1 MKVLVLNCGSSSVK
15 AQLIETDLDLMEK
28 DEERTLAKISVERI
42 GMSASIVR
50 YNPTGKEP
58 FQDTLEIL
66 EHRKAIDIIL
76 KLLADKERGVIES
89 VSEIDAC
96 GHRMVHGGE
105 KFTASTLITPE
116 VLQEI
121 HECSELAP
129 LHNPH
134 NLRGYRAAREYM
146 KDIPHAA
153 VFDTAFHMS
162 MEPRAF
168 LYGLPYVFYK
178 EKRIRRYGFHG
189 TSHRYVSGRLARL
202 TGRPRE
208 EMKIVTCHLGNGA
221 SMAAVD
227 RGRSVDTTMGFTP
240 LEGLLMGTRCGDMD
254 PAVILYIMGKEELT
268 LAEANTLMN
277 KHSGLYGIS
286 GVSHDMREL
295 HKAAAGGNERARI
308 ALEVFA
314 YRIKKYTGA
323 YAAAM
328 GGLDALI
335 FTGGI
340 GENDPQVRAMALEGL
355 EFLGIRLDQGLN
367 EKTSGGRE
375 GRVSA
380 EDSPVQV
387 WVIPTNEELVIA
399 RDTVKLV
406 RGTTP

>member
-15 AQLIETDLDLMEK
+15 AQLIETDLGLMEK
-28 DEERTLAKISVERI
+28 GEERTLARISVERI
-42 GMSASIVR
+42 GMSASIVKYR
-50 YNPTGKEP
+50 PTGKEP

-76 KLLADKERGVIES
+76 RLLADKERGVIES
-89 VSEIDAC
+89 VDEIQAC

-105 KFTASTLITPE
+105 KFTASTIITPE
-116 VLQEI
+116 VMAEI

-134 NLRGYRAAREYM
+134 NLRGYRAAREYL

-153 VFDTAFHMS
+153 VFDTAFHMT
-162 MEPRAF
+162 MEPKAY

-202 TGRPRE
+202 LGKPRE
-208 EMKIVTCHLGNGA
+208 EMKIITCHLGNGA

-295 HKAAAGGNERARI
+295 HKAADEGNERARI
-308 ALEVFA
+308 ALEVFS
-314 YRIKKYTGA
+314 YRIRKYIGA

-328 GGLDALI
+328 GGLDALV

-340 GENDPQVRAMALEGL
+340 GENDAKVRAMALEGL
-355 EFLGIRLDQGLN
+355 DFLGIRLNPERNQ
-367 EKTSGGRE
+367 ETAGGKE
-375 GRVSA
+375 GPISTP
-380 EDSPVQV
+380 DSRVQV

-406 RGTTP
+406 RGEKP

>member
-28 DEERTLAKISVERI
+28 GEERTLARVSVERI
-42 GMSASIVR
+42 GMSASIVKYR
-50 YNPTGKEP
+50 PADKEP

-89 VSEIDAC
+89 VDEIQAC

-105 KFTASTLITPE
+105 KFTASTIITPE
-116 VLQEI
+116 VMAEI

-134 NLRGYRAAREYM
+134 NLRGYRAAREYL

-153 VFDTAFHMS
+153 VFDTAFHMT
-162 MEPRAF
+162 MEPRAY

-189 TSHRYVSGRLARL
+189 TSHRYVSGRLARRV
-202 TGRPRE
+202 GKPRE
-208 EMKIVTCHLGNGA
+208 EMKIITCHLGNGA

-227 RGRSVDTTMGFTP
+227 RGKSVDTTMGFTP

-295 HKAAAGGNERARI
+295 HKAAAEGNERARI

-314 YRIKKYTGA
+314 YRIKKYIGA

-328 GGLDALI
+328 GGLDALV

-340 GENDPQVRAMALEGL
+340 GENDDQARAMALEGL
-355 EFLGIRLDQGLN
+355 EFLGIRLDPERN
-367 EKTSGGRE
+367 RETAGGKE
-375 GRVSA
+375 GPISTP
-380 EDSPVQV
+380 DSSVQV

-406 RGTTP
+406 RGLKP